1 MQHDPSP
8 PIVADIK
15 GDHMSRMTG
24 KVAFITGAARGQGRS
39 HALRLA
45 EEGADIIA
53 VDICDQIATVGYP
66 MSTEADLQE
75 TVEQVEK
82 LDRRIV
88 AKVADVRDPA
98 SLRRALDAGLAEV
111 GRLDSVIANAGI
123 MPTYGDSS
131 TSMQSWQDTL
141 DVLLTGVLNTV
152 EATWPTLVEQ
162 GTGGS
167 VVITSSMAALTPMVR
182 TRKGH
187 RVGLLAYSAAKAA
200 VVNLARNYASM
211 LAADYIRVNT
221 VHPTGVNTPMVVNEA
236 MQEFLQS
243 DPTMGQAM
251 MNALPVD
258 MVEPV
263 DISNA
268 ILFLVS
274 DDGRYVTGVTLPV
287 DAGFT
292 NKK

>member
-1 MQHDPSP
+1 
-8 PIVADIK
+8 
-15 GDHMSRMTG
+15 MTG

-221 VHPTGVNTPMVVNEA
+221 VHPTGVNTPMVRNDLMDRYFTE
-236 MQEFLQS
+236 S
-243 DPTMGQAM
+243 DPEDLLSLV
-251 MNALPVD
+251 NAIPVPL
-258 MVEPV
+258 VEAR
-263 DISNA
+263 DISEA
-268 ILFLVS
+268 VLWLCS
-274 DDGRYVTGVTLPV
+274 DESRYVTGTALPV
-287 DAGFT
+287 DAGAT
-292 NKK
+292 LR